1 MAQHFHSLCFHQQVL
16 LKLQTKHGGRHRGVT
31 GGSSKAGMANRVCFI
46 PKYGPSAVHPITT
59 GRAFPGGTRL
69 PGAPGSGRALPAL
82 GVGFGPSHTRSRTG
96 VQPSFGR
103 VQTQQHWTFHDK
115 DNSSPGETYFS
126 MYFSWTLWLLTRTK
140 SGCCSIT
147 EDCLVSNWIK
157 CHFYCFRCFPPQQWK
172 EQGGEDDMIPKL
184 WIPP

>member
-1 MAQHFHSLCFHQQVL
+1 MMKPVLPGGWLSTSIAFVFTSRCCLSFRLNMGEDTEVSQEAPAKLEWQTGFVLSQSMAPL
-16 LKLQTKHGGRHRGVT
+16 LYTQ
-31 GGSSKAGMANRVCFI
+31 SM
-46 PKYGPSAVHPITT
+46 

-96 VQPSFGR
+96 VQPSFSR

-140 SGCCSIT
+140 SSCCSIT
-147 EDCLVSNWIK
+147 KDCLVSN
-157 CHFYCFRCFPPQQWK
+157 
-172 EQGGEDDMIPKL
+172 
-184 WIPP
+184 